1 VTGIIEHPVEEI
13 ADDQCW
19 AFLESTDLGRLGVR
33 AGDGVDI
40 FPINYL
46 VKDRVIYFGSAP
58 GSKLADLTK
67 HPLVAFEVDG
77 VADRQRWSVVIRG
90 RASRLSLQSEIEY
103 AGIHDFHSQ
112 TPVDKW
118 NYVRI
123 TPEVIGGRRFT
134 AIRRVHQH
142 EAGIADGDS

>member
-1 VTGIIEHPVEEI
+1 MTDLTARGVEEL

-19 AFLESTDLGRLGVR
+19 AFLESADLGRLGAR

-58 GSKLADLTK
+58 GSKLADITK

-77 VADRQRWSVVIRG
+77 IADRQRWSVVIRG
-90 RASRLSLQSEIEY
+90 TASRLSLQAEIEY

-123 TPEVIGGRRFT
+123 TPEEIGGRRFT
-134 AIRRVHQH
+134 TTRRPR
-142 EAGIADGDS
+142 

>member
-1 VTGIIEHPVEEI
+1 MTETTEHGVERI
-13 ADDQCW
+13 TDDQCW

-77 VADRQRWSVVIRG
+77 VADRQRWSVVVRG
-90 RASRLSLQSEIEY
+90 TASRLSLESEIEY

-123 TPEVIGGRRFT
+123 TPGTIGGRRFT
-134 AIRRVHQH
+134 TSRRVH
-142 EAGIADGDS
+142 